1 MVGWEQRRLGEA
13 ASLLRDRKLIKVKGS
28 GQISARAQHTAFG
41 FDSCVPIQLVLDSGS
56 FRLCGPAC
64 RILEKQNHLM
74 SNVWIR
80 KNLTHLQSVLLFK
93 DSSCAQR
100 RAHTVRWQ
108 LEGHYLTFTFCRKN
122 VGTSRS
128 CPSIIVGSLFSKRP
142 RDTGSNCN
150 VSCFASG
157 FLVAAACVFGSDL
170 KSARGGAGFCG
181 SFSPRTRFSSCF
193 GASG

>member
-1 MVGWEQRRLGEA
+1 MINAGWPGECCSKTLEHRGSVHFIQDAQILFLNTRSPVYKRLP
-13 ASLLRDRKLIKVKGS
+13 LLHSVWVEIPMA
-28 GQISARAQHTAFG
+28 QAQHYHRDSKFPP
-41 FDSCVPIQLVLDSGS
+41 FDPMAAGIVNYSPYTIEMDLP
-56 FRLCGPAC
+56 R
-64 RILEKQNHLM
+64 
-74 SNVWIR
+74 
-80 KNLTHLQSVLLFK
+80 
-93 DSSCAQR
+93 CAQR
-100 RAHTVRWQ
+100 RAHAVRWQ

-170 KSARGGAGFCG
+170 KSARGGAGFCD
-181 SFSPRTRFSSCF
+181 SFSPRGRFSSCF